1 MLRLNFEA
9 SAALVAFVIST
20 AFILWPRPYLML
32 LFTFVAVPL
41 FLMAGLFYLAHVVRE
56 LRRKDVL

>member
-1 MLRLNFEA
+1 MGLRFEA
-9 SAALVAFVIST
+9 AAAIVAFAISV
-20 AFILWPRPYLML
+20 AFILSPTPYVMV

-41 FLMAGLFYLAHVVRE
+41 FAMVAAFYLAHVLRE

>member
-1 MLRLNFEA
+1 MRLRFEA
-9 SAALVAFVIST
+9 TAALVAFVISIV
-20 AFILWPRPYLML
+20 FILNPRPYPML

-41 FLMAGLFYLAHVVRE
+41 FLVVATFYLGRVLAE